1 MSWKKFPIFGLFFL
15 FLPLST
21 GCLMTSVQVENVE
34 SYSGKIPERRSM
46 ARASNTGANG
56 LAEAVS
62 SGNSSAQAFNAGS
75 GGVAIADSDGYSR
88 NNPEDPGDPN
98 DRLGLSC
105 DNGGSTV
112 KNIQSSSN
120 NHPDKISVFGDFNPK
135 NRALAW
141 HEGGVSS
148 TKEK

>member
-1 MSWKKFPIFGLFFL
+1 MSWKKLLPVTLL
-15 FLPLST
+15 FLPLFT

-34 SYSGKIPERRSM
+34 TYSGTIPNRRSM
-46 ARASNTGANG
+46 AKAANTGANG
-56 LAEAVS
+56 LAEAIS

-88 NNPEDPGDPN
+88 NNPEDPGDPD
-98 DRLGLSC
+98 DRLGLLPC

-112 KNIQSSSN
+112 KNIQYSSSN
-120 NHPDKISVFGDFNPK
+120 KPDSTSVFGDFNPK
-135 NRALAW
+135 NRALIW

-148 TKEK
+148 VKDR